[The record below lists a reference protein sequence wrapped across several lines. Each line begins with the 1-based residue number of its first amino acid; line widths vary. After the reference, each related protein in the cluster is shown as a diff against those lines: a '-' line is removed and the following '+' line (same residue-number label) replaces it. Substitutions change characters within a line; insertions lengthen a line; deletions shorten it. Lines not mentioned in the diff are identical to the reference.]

1 MPPSIQ
7 PNTKAKIS
15 NSIVSTYLG
24 LDIEFSFNVVLN
36 QAVLDHGNQIAAAI
50 FRHYKPY
57 RASTPTTGL
66 QEVGIETSMIL
77 VVGVKGH

>member
-1 MPPSIQ
+1 
-7 PNTKAKIS
+7 
-15 NSIVSTYLG
+15 
-24 LDIEFSFNVVLN
+24 LN
-36 QAVLDHGNQIAAAI
+36 QAVLDHGNQITTAI
-50 FRHYKPY
+50 FWHYEPY

>member
-36 QAVLDHGNQIAAAI
+36 QAVLDHGNQIAAAV
-50 FRHYKPY
+50 FRHYEPY
-57 RASTPTTGL
+57 WASTPTTSL
-66 QEVGIETSMIL
+66 QKIGIETSMIL